1 MKSSLLALL
10 LVLFAVGCQDA
21 SKEQKYILPKGF
33 TGTAITVYEQ
43 DSFPS
48 LPIENG
54 MVVHRYPVD
63 GILFTSSSGQ
73 YGAWHRQKIEF
84 EDTTDANIPTELK
97 SSSGSIERE
106 GVRMLYSLKVFGEGT
121 HLEGVPPEE
130 YKPALDKAFFRVQNR
145 MGANQSQ

>member
-1 MKSSLLALL
+1 MKSSFYALI
-10 LVLFAVGCQDA
+10 LVLFAAGCQDA

-43 DSFPS
+43 DGFPS

-54 MVVHRYPVD
+54 IVIHRYPAD
-63 GILFTSSSGQ
+63 GILVTSSSDQ
-73 YGAWHRQKIEF
+73 YGSWHRQKIEF
-84 EDTTDANIPTELK
+84 EDTTEPNRPTELK

-121 HLEGVPPEE
+121 HLEGVLPEE
-130 YKPALDKAFFRVQNR
+130 YVPALDKAFMRVQNR